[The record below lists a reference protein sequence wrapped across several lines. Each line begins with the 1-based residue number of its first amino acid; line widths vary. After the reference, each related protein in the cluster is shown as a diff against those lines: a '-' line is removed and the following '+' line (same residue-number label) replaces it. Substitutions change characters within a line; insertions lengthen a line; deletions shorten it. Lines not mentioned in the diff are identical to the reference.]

1 MRNRI
6 RVLRAER
13 RLSQADLAD
22 LVDVSRQSMNA
33 IENGRH
39 DPSVRLA
46 FAIARALSVPVTEVF
61 LEEEPDEAA
70 SRGL

>member
-22 LVDVSRQSMNA
+22 LVNVSRQSVNA

-39 DPSVRLA
+39 DPSVSLA
-46 FAIARALSVPVTEVF
+46 FAIARALGVSVTEVF
-61 LEEEPDEAA
+61 LDDQVEGR
-70 SRGL
+70 SS

>member
-1 MRNRI
+1 
-6 RVLRAER
+6 
-13 RLSQADLAD
+13 LSQAELAD

-46 FAIARALSVPVTEVF
+46 FAIATALGVPVTEVF
-61 LEEEPDEAA
+61 LEEERA
-70 SRGL
+70 